1 MPIIHPPTSKIISN
15 IVKDVTK
22 LEFLY
27 SLLHIVRIGDSSL
40 EIFSYFLADFKAQ
53 KFDSTLTHVH

>member
-1 MPIIHPPTSKIISN
+1 MPIIHLPTLKIISN

-27 SLLHIVRIGDSSL
+27 SLLHIVRIGDNPL
-40 EIFSYFLADFKAQ
+40 EIIWYYLADFK
-53 KFDSTLTHVH
+53 S